1 MGFTAARVT
10 KERSPGHRHRTRRL
24 AVVSLAV
31 ACLFGSLVPA
41 QAAVTTCS
49 VSALRPVK
57 GKNGTTVVADSR
69 MDCNGT
75 NAWARQLCTQ
85 IQEEFGFVW
94 YNRGAGCRLN
104 SPGVKTLSN
113 AWNVSCAG
121 HGQDNWRNRTDATDS
136 AYATRVRFSAASTI
150 TC

>member
-1 MGFTAARVT
+1 
-10 KERSPGHRHRTRRL
+10 
-24 AVVSLAV
+24 
-31 ACLFGSLVPA
+31 
-41 QAAVTTCS
+41 
-49 VSALRPVK
+49 SALRPVK

-85 IQEEFGFVW
+85 IQEEFGFIW
-94 YNRGAGCRLN
+94 YNRGTGCSAN
-104 SPGVKTLSN
+104 SPGVKTLAN

-136 AYATRVRFSAASTI
+136 AYATKVRFSAASTI